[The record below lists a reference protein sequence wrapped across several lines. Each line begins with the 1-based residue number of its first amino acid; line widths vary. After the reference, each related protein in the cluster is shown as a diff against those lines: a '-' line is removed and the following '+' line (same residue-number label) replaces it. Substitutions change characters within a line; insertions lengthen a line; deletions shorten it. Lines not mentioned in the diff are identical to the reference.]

1 MKHTGEVAVD
11 GTSNELDAVVE
22 VRARILTQTLS
33 LCCMS
38 LLAMAHLRASLL
50 FPETDGGIHTTR
62 AIVLVVWGHIMV
74 GLHHIVSRKC

>member
-11 GTSNELDAVVE
+11 CTSDEYDAVVE
-22 VRARILTQTLS
+22 VRSRILTQTLS
-33 LCCMS
+33 LCYVS
-38 LLAMAHLRASLL
+38 LLAMAHLRAGLL

-62 AIVLVVWGHIMV
+62 AIVLVMWGHVMV